1 MIVYEVFLGL
11 NARTSYEEYT
21 LSFNP
26 VDILP
31 FDKNFLETDIAQ
43 GMVFKSKRS
52 GIIPD
57 FTMDID
63 PGYKYIEK
71 FRGGVQWY
79 MVESKEN
86 I

>member
-1 MIVYEVFLGL
+1 MGL

-26 VDILP
+26 VDILS

-43 GMVFKSKRS
+43 GMVFKGKRS

-71 FRGGVQWY
+71 FRGGVQCY
-79 MVESKEN
+79 MVESKDN